1 MFYCLFRA
9 LELREQPELLDR
21 SANNPINF
29 DGLFIQ
35 MFEHIYMHSGS
46 IVNIITFETA
56 SRTHI
61 AAGCFKCIRRHE

>member
-56 SRTHI
+56 SRYVCSFDDM
-61 AAGCFKCIRRHE
+61 GRHRFL